1 MAHKSVRR
9 SQVIAPF
16 GVGALID
23 FPKETLMVAGLDV
36 WPPEPAC
43 EIRDDRLA
51 RRLGIAYFRA
61 APPTPEKGQ
70 KGANLPCVRF
80 PLWHFCP
87 RCRSMKRAAWN
98 EVSTPQCNSTL
109 SPRFANK
116 GSKQAIGKKWGPC
129 ADFPEK
135 KRWRMIPVRFVVAC
149 DQGHVDDFPWEK
161 WAHSR
166 LGEPLNQA
174 IVCKTPMLRFNYTGK
189 AGLMG
194 LLVKC
199 EACDAKPRSMMGS
212 AGPDSLKGYVCT
224 GCRPWLGPLGRQTCT
239 SAIQPRML
247 QRGATNLHFA
257 KIASSI
263 LIPPFTD
270 PIRKIIDEPRFWS
283 FLGSGVTEGGDLDPI
298 RIDEFVASFKMHR
311 GVTLD
316 KTELR
321 EAVRQKLTGEGLPE
335 ENQKEEEY
343 RYSEYR
349 ALLERE
355 RKQEEEFV
363 TCRPNLGDYQEWLGK
378 LFNNIVLVEKLA
390 ETRVLTG
397 FSRINPPAYREFDRD
412 DQLQL
417 SLRRQQWLPGV
428 RVFGEGIF
436 FTLNEEAVQRWLSNK
451 EVSSRYDEISKN
463 LNRIYTRLGRT
474 PRVLPSRFFLLH
486 SLAHVLI
493 RRLSF
498 ECGYGSSSLRER
510 LYCSEDPSCQM
521 SGALIYTAAGDCEG
535 TMGGLVRQGK
545 PSHFEPLLIGALE
558 DSLWCSSD
566 PLCLE
571 SHGQGID
578 SLNRAACHACC
589 LLPETSCEEG
599 NRFLDRVVLVGR
611 PEDRKLGFFGA
622 VAERILSG
630 EVL

>member
-1 MAHKSVRR
+1 MARKSVRR
-9 SQVIAPF
+9 SQAIAPF

-23 FPKETLMVAGLDV
+23 FPKETLMAAGLDV
-36 WPPEPAC
+36 WPAEPAC

-51 RRLGIAYFRA
+51 RRLGVGYFRA
-61 APPTPEKGQ
+61 APPAPEKGQ
-70 KGANLPCVRF
+70 KGTPLPCVRF

-87 RCRSMKRAAWN
+87 RCRTMKRAAWN
-98 EVSTPQCNSTL
+98 EVATPRCASTL
-109 SPRFANK
+109 SPRFAVKGGKQSANK
-116 GSKQAIGKKWGPC
+116 NWGPC
-129 ADFPEK
+129 ADIPEK
-135 KRWRMIPVRFVVAC
+135 RRWRMIPVRFVVAC
-149 DQGHVDDFPWEK
+149 DQGHLDDFPWEQ

-166 LGEPLNQA
+166 LGESLNQA
-174 IVCKTPMLRFNYTGK
+174 TVCKAPVLRFNYTGK

-194 LLVKC
+194 LLIKC

-212 AGPDSLKGYVCT
+212 AGPDSLKGYVCA
-224 GCRPWLGPLGRQTCT
+224 GCRPWLGPHGQQACM
-239 SAIQPRML
+239 SAMQPRML

-270 PIRKIIDEPRFWS
+270 PIRKVLDDPHNWS
-283 FLGSGVTEGGDLDPI
+283 VLASSVAEGGEPDESRLKMFAEIKRLDLG
-298 RIDEFVASFKMHR
+298 K
-311 GVTLD
+311 
-316 KTELR
+316 LR
-321 EAVRQKLTGEGLPE
+321 EVVRQKLTGEGMSDE
-335 ENQKEEEY
+335 TQTEEEY
-343 RYSEYR
+343 RYSEFR
-349 ALLERE
+349 ALLESQT
-355 RKQEEEFV
+355 KQDEEFV
-363 TCRPNLGDYQEWLGK
+363 TLRPDPDEYEDWVTG
-378 LFNNIVLVEKLA
+378 LFDKIVLVEKLA

-397 FSRINPPAYREFDRD
+397 FSRINPPPYREFDQA

-417 SLRRQQWLPGV
+417 SLKRQPWLPGV

-436 FTLNEEAVQRWLSNK
+436 FTLNDLAVQTWMANK
-451 EVSSRYDEISKN
+451 KAGQRYDEITAN

-474 PRVLPSRFFLLH
+474 LRPLPTRFFLLH

-510 LYCSEDPSCQM
+510 LYCSEDPSCRM
-521 SGALIYTAAGDCEG
+521 SGVLIYTAAGDCEG
-535 TMGGLVRQGK
+535 TMGGLVQQGK
-545 PSHFEPLLIGALE
+545 PGHFESLLIGALE

-566 PLCLE
+566 PLCVE

-599 NRFLDRVVLVGR
+599 NRFLDRVALIGR
-611 PEDRKLGFFGA
+611 PDDRTLGFFGIM
-622 VAERILSG
+622 AERILSG
-630 EVL
+630 EVV